1 MRVFVVYLTG
11 CPWTASVVTLLK
23 QMKGKVSSRNPHT
36 MMVPFD
42 KKKVKFEFIEFPTQ
56 TSEKKLIERIIS
68 KKITSFPTIV
78 KLDGS
83 KFNGNRTEKKLTKF
97 IKS

>member
-1 MRVFVVYLTG
+1 MRVFVVYLSG

-23 QMKGKVSSRNPHT
+23 QMKGKVSCRNPHT
-36 MMVPFD
+36 MIVPFG

-56 TSEKKLIERIIS
+56 TPEKKLIERIIS

-78 KLDGS
+78 KLDGT
-83 KFNGNRTEKKLTKF
+83 KFNGKRSEKTLTKF